1 MQHSYIMSVNRALD
15 LGNPLLFTPT
25 PLTVTSIHWA
35 FLIDSLYN
43 RIKKLDIIILKQ
55 SYFILN
61 HNKLYK
67 AYWEDKEMS
76 NTKIVVIKLKQIIYG
91 AIFAALGIILIIL
104 LITLFKS
111 GNDSSSTTDDVA
123 KYVPGKYT
131 SVVSLN
137 DTNLNLEIVVDENH
151 INSVRIVN
159 IDEAIKTMF
168 PLVEPSINDIS
179 EQLCNDVDIASVEI
193 AEESKYTQSLLLD
206 AVEQTLAKALIAVTE
221 E

>member
-1 MQHSYIMSVNRALD
+1 
-15 LGNPLLFTPT
+15 
-25 PLTVTSIHWA
+25 
-35 FLIDSLYN
+35 
-43 RIKKLDIIILKQ
+43 
-55 SYFILN
+55 
-61 HNKLYK
+61 
-67 AYWEDKEMS
+67 MS

-91 AIFAALGIILIIL
+91 AIFAVLGIILIVL

-111 GNDSSSTTDDVA
+111 GNDDSSTTDDVA

-159 IDEAIKTMF
+159 IDESITTMF

-206 AVEQTLAKALIAVTE
+206 AVEQTLAKALIVVTE